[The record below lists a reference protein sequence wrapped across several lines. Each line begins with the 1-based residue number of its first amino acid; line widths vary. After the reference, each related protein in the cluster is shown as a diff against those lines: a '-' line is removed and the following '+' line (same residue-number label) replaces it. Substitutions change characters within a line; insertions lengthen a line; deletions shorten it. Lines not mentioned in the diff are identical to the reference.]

1 MIKRIDGNIIG
12 YNVIGITFLELK
24 YRKFECLS
32 LRIYTRIN
40 VIKYNLLDW
49 YTCF

>member
-1 MIKRIDGNIIG
+1 MIKRIDGNIIK
-12 YNVIGITFLELK
+12 YNVIGITFVELK

-32 LRIYTRIN
+32 LRIYTCIN

-49 YTCF
+49 YI